1 MPILILLSR
10 LAPDTDE
17 VKGQVIQPWKEA
29 SKKDHI
35 AGSWIKKLKVLAGV
49 KV

>member
-1 MPILILLSR
+1 VPVLILLSR

-17 VKGQVIQPWKEA
+17 VKGQVILPWKEV
-29 SKKDHI
+29 SKK
-35 AGSWIKKLKVLAGV
+35 AGSWIEKHRILAGA

>member
-1 MPILILLSR
+1 MSVLILLSR

-17 VKGQVIQPWKEA
+17 VKGQVIQPLKKV
-29 SKKDHI
+29 SKK
-35 AGSWIKKLKVLAGV
+35 AGSWIKKHKVLAGA